1 MVRLTL
7 VFLCVALLLTASCGR
22 SPSTGSGQSAQE
34 IQSTNQKVFQVKG
47 VIVSLKPGE
56 KTVNIK
62 HEAIPDYMPGMTMP
76 FEVKSTNELAGLAA
90 GDAVAFRLTVTD
102 TDGWIDQ
109 ITKVISVTNPPTA
122 PPPIIAVPSVGR
134 LQVGDPLP
142 EYHFTNQLGQAVST
156 SQFRGQALAVTFL
169 FTRCPFPTFCP
180 RMSNNFEEAQQALL
194 AKSDAPTNWHLL
206 TISFDP
212 EFDRPEVLKNYAEGH
227 HYNPEHWTF
236 ATGSLADITTLGDQF
251 GLIFQRENGS
261 ISHNL
266 RTIVLDASGKVQKVF
281 EGNEWKSDA
290 LVDELT
296 TAATRLSR

>member
-7 VFLCVALLLTASCGR
+7 GMSFIVLLFIVSCGR
-22 SPSTGSGQSAQE
+22 SPSTGSGPSAQE

-47 VIVSLKPGE
+47 VIVSVKPGE

-76 FEVKSTNELAGLAA
+76 FDVKNTNELVGLAA
-90 GDAVAFRLTVTD
+90 GDAVTFRLTVTD

-109 ITKVISVTNPPTA
+109 IAKVLTVTNPPNA
-122 PPPIIAVPSVGR
+122 SPPVITLQNVGR
-134 LQVGDPLP
+134 LQVGDILP
-142 EYHFTNQLGQAVST
+142 EYHLTNQLGQAIST
-156 SQFRGQALAVTFL
+156 SQFRGQALAITFL

-180 RMSNNFEEAQQALL
+180 RMSNNFEEAQRALL
-194 AKSDAPTNWHLL
+194 ANSDGPKNWHLL

-212 EFDRPEVLKNYAEGH
+212 EFDRPEVLKTYAESH
-227 HYNPEHWTF
+227 HYNPEHWTY

-290 LVDELT
+290 LVAELT
-296 TAATRLSR
+296 TAAKAGAN